1 MKLGFASA
9 ILPDLSLEQVLKFA
23 AEEKFSCVEV
33 MCWPAGRAERKY
45 AGITHIDVTN
55 FKRGDV
61 PRIRDLVA
69 QHGVEISALGYY
81 PNALDPDRT
90 TSARAVAHI
99 KKVIRASALLGIKR
113 MNTFIGRD
121 WTKSVDD
128 NWPRFLKTWRPIIE
142 LAEDLDVKIGIENCA
157 MFFTNDEWPGGKN
170 LAYCPAIWRRMF
182 HDIPSKHFGLNYD
195 PSHLVWMHMD
205 WEKPLHEF
213 KDRLHHL
220 HAKDV
225 RLYPDRLDDVGIL
238 ATPLE
243 YHQPRIPGFGEID
256 WGDYLGTV
264 KEIGY
269 RGPVCIEVEDD
280 TFGKTLKGR
289 KEAVRVAG
297 NVLRPYFA

>member
-23 AEEKFSCVEV
+23 AEEKFACVEV
-33 MCWPAGRAERKY
+33 MCWPAGKAERKY
-45 AGITHIDVTN
+45 AGITHIDVTH
-55 FKRGDV
+55 FKKADV
-61 PRIRDLVA
+61 GRIHDMTA
-69 QHGVEISALGYY
+69 KHGVEISALGYY
-81 PNALDPDRT
+81 PNPLDPDRT
-90 TSARAVAHI
+90 TAAKAVAHI

-128 NWPRFLKTWRPIIE
+128 NWPRFLKTWKPIVE

-157 MFFTNDEWPGGKN
+157 MLFTNDEWPGGKN
-170 LAYCPAIWRRMF
+170 LAFSPAIWRRMF
-182 HDIPSKHFGLNYD
+182 NDIPSKHFGLNYD
-195 PSHLVWMHMD
+195 PSHLVWMQMD

-213 KDRLHHL
+213 TDRLHHL

-225 RLYPDRLDDVGIL
+225 RLNHDALDDVGIL

-256 WGDYLGTV
+256 WGRYLGTV

-297 NVLRPYFA
+297 NVLRPYF